1 MFDPSLI
8 FQRTHTGREEIRQK
22 QHGLTQSERLV
33 LIMIDGVANLSE
45 VRSKLPVLTDER
57 FSRAI
62 RTLQEKE
69 LIVEVFLPVEG
80 QDADEIEKTVIDR
93 FLQQD
98 PLDPVTILL
107 HDRDDEFDLALQ
119 PVAKPERRSTA
130 SAEREVARPRETAIE
145 ASYLQF
151 ADSFAEELKALPDEP
166 HVPAEV
172 PNHEPEPPPRVEPAE
187 AVRPTVAMPENTPGL
202 LLHVHWGYWLIAA
215 GIAFIAGYFLA
226 RLTA

>member
-8 FQRTHTGREEIRQK
+8 FQRTHSGREEIRQK

-57 FSRAI
+57 FGRAI

-107 HDRDDEFDLALQ
+107 HEHDEFDLVTQ
-119 PVAKPERRSTA
+119 PVVEPRKPTDSPLERKTVS
-130 SAEREVARPRETAIE
+130 SREAAIE
-145 ASYLQF
+145 ASYLHL
-151 ADSFAEELKALPDEP
+151 ADSFAEELRTSPEEHEAST
-166 HVPAEV
+166 EV
-172 PNHEPEPPPRVEPAE
+172 SNRDPEPPKQTERAD
-187 AVRPTVAMPENTPGL
+187 AVMPTRETREHSQGVFRQ
-202 LLHVHWGYWLIAA
+202 VHWGYWLIAA